1 MVRFQKR
8 SHRPHHQP
16 KIDLASLRNEECRKK
31 FRQRVSINI
40 GLRTRK
46 TVERCD
52 SFTKCIKDASK
63 KTSLVS
69 APMKKFTFAFAETIP
84 TYNSVF
90 VARTTGDFRK
100 GKRLGRMLCH

>member
-40 GLRTRK
+40 GLRTTKR
-46 TVERCD
+46 VDDGD
-52 SFTKCIKDASK
+52 SYTKCIKDASK
-63 KTSLVS
+63 KTFTVS
-69 APMKKFTFAFAETIP
+69 APGIEFASAETISA
-84 TYNSVF
+84 YNSVC
-90 VARTTGDFRK
+90 VARTSGN
-100 GKRLGRMLCH
+100 LS